1 MKNLSVIL
9 LFLVVSFASCKT
21 NDPDFEYTYNTNPR
35 YTWGYAEFFGAY
47 YKDYENSNNVISL
60 SLFSDSLFID
70 DEGNLDGTGQYL
82 FIEDLFI
89 ASTDTILP
97 EGVYSAS
104 KSGDPF
110 TFYPGESF
118 GVDEMK
124 YTIGAYIYYIE
135 KNSAFSTIKFIDRGS
150 FTVSNIGSKQNI
162 TCNFVLSDSTLLN
175 GMFNAQLPHID
186 QSATTA
192 SNAPRKK
199 PALKHP
205 F

>member
-1 MKNLSVIL
+1 
-9 LFLVVSFASCKT
+9 
-21 NDPDFEYTYNTNPR
+21 
-35 YTWGYAEFFGAY
+35 
-47 YKDYENSNNVISL
+47 
-60 SLFSDSLFID
+60 
-70 DEGNLDGTGQYL
+70 L

-135 KNSAFSTIKFIDRGS
+135 K
-150 FTVSNIGSKQNI
+150 
-162 TCNFVLSDSTLLN
+162 
-175 GMFNAQLPHID
+175 
-186 QSATTA
+186 TA
-192 SNAPRKK
+192 LFYDKIYRQRILHRK
-199 PALKHP
+199 
-205 F
+205 